1 MDTFTNL
8 LACSVCMT
16 EIPESEATSV
26 EATDY
31 VAHFCGLE
39 CYVLWRDHGV
49 VEAGVRPL
57 PDAGRADAA

>member
-8 LACSVCMT
+8 LACSVCMA

-31 VAHFCGLE
+31 VAYFCGFE
-39 CYVLWRDHGV
+39 CYAQWREHGV
-49 VEAGVRPL
+49 ADTGARQL
-57 PDAGRADAA
+57 SDSGLADAA